1 METSWEACP
10 LLAPRICFHK
20 LPDCIACTNKLEVI
34 NTLTIRHH
42 LHYYHQ
48 GCWWRSNSPTFNI
61 NGRGYGNEMK
71 EKTKRQQTLGMK
83 WYPFSA
89 LNKRCI
95 NSVVLL
101 PILARSST
109 LQIKEKWSI
118 QLPKLKK
125 QLQES
130 WEMAPT
136 KGRRASL
143 AQPSRPPMAW
153 ILVRITQKATVVNHR
168 ARWQNTSLASV
179 FHQYFQ
185 NKLSAASSLA
195 WRTGSLP
202 KDPHLY
208 QFRIDT
214 F

>member
-1 METSWEACP
+1 
-10 LLAPRICFHK
+10 
-20 LPDCIACTNKLEVI
+20 
-34 NTLTIRHH
+34 
-42 LHYYHQ
+42 
-48 GCWWRSNSPTFNI
+48 
-61 NGRGYGNEMK
+61 MK

-83 WYPFSA
+83 WYPFPT

-101 PILARSST
+101 PIFDHSST

-143 AQPSRPPMAW
+143 AQPSSHPMAW
-153 ILVRITQKATVVNHR
+153 ILVRIIQKATVVNHR
-168 ARWQNTSLASV
+168 TRWQNTSLASV

-185 NKLSAASSLA
+185 KKLSAASSLA
-195 WRTGSLP
+195 WKTGSLP
-202 KDPHLY
+202 KEPHLY